1 MKTNIIEEISP
12 DLKFIIVYLLI
23 TVVFLT
29 IPPLDETII
38 RTILGIPLVLFIP
51 GYVLIAALFPNK
63 NDLDGIERIALN
75 FGLSIAIVP
84 LIGLGLNFTPW
95 GIRFGPI
102 IASLILFTL
111 SLLIIAN
118 FRRFRLQP
126 EERFGVPLKATL
138 LTIKEE
144 FTGSKNKTDK
154 ILTLILII
162 SIIASLFTLVYVIV
176 TPKQGEKFTEFYL
189 LGPKGKAADYP
200 GEVIPGAPI
209 NLIVGV
215 VNHEYSDVNYTLLV
229 QVKNDTF
236 LERKIFLSNNETWE
250 KPVSFTINT
259 TGSNL
264 KLEFL
269 LYIEG
274 NVTPYRETHLWINSS
289 IGENKTNLTGGQD
302 I

>member
-1 MKTNIIEEISP
+1 MKTHIIEEP
-12 DLKFIIVYLLI
+12 PLDLKLILVYLFI

-29 IPPLDETII
+29 ISPLDKTII

-63 NDLDGIERIALN
+63 NDLDGIERIALG

-102 IASLILFTL
+102 ITSLILFTL

-118 FRRFRLQP
+118 FRRLELPP

-144 FTGSKNKTDK
+144 FKGEKNKTDK
-154 ILTLILII
+154 ILTLILIL

-200 GEVIPGAPI
+200 REVIQGTPI
-209 NLIVGV
+209 NLIIGV

-236 LERKIFLSNNETWE
+236 LERKILLSNNETWE
-250 KPVSFTINT
+250 KPVSFSINR
-259 TGSNL
+259 TGSNM

-269 LYIEG
+269 LYREG
-274 NVTPYRETHLWINSS
+274 NGIPYRETHLRINSS
-289 IGENKTNLTGGQD
+289 IGEIKTNLTGGQD

>member
-1 MKTNIIEEISP
+1 MKTHLIEEP
-12 DLKFIIVYLLI
+12 PLDLKLIIVYLFM

-29 IPPLDETII
+29 ISPLDKTII

-63 NDLDGIERIALN
+63 NDLDGIERIALS

-102 IASLILFTL
+102 ITSLILFTL

-118 FRRFRLQP
+118 FRRLELPP
-126 EERFGVPLKATL
+126 EERFGVPLEAAL
-138 LTIKEE
+138 LAIKEE
-144 FTGSKNKTDK
+144 FKGEKNKTDK

-229 QVKNDTF
+229 QVKNDTY
-236 LERKIFLSNNETWE
+236 LERRILLSNNETWE
-250 KPVSFTINT
+250 KPVNFTINR

-269 LYIEG
+269 LYREG
-274 NVTPYRETHLWINSS
+274 NGIPYRETHLWINSS
-289 IGENKTNLTGGQD
+289 MEETKTNLTAGKEK
-302 I
+302 

>member
-1 MKTNIIEEISP
+1 MKTHIIEEP
-12 DLKFIIVYLLI
+12 PLDLKLIIVYLFM

-29 IPPLDETII
+29 ISPLDKTII

-63 NDLDGIERIALN
+63 NDLDGIERIALS

-102 IASLILFTL
+102 ITSLILFTL

-118 FRRFRLQP
+118 FRRLELPP
-126 EERFGVPLKATL
+126 EERFGVPLKAAL

-144 FTGSKNKTDK
+144 FAGAENKTDK
-154 ILTLILII
+154 ILTLILIL

-189 LGPKGKAADYP
+189 LGPGGKAADYP

-209 NLIVGV
+209 NLIIGV

-236 LERKIFLSNNETWE
+236 MERKILLSNNETWE
-250 KPVSFTINT
+250 KPVNFTINR

-269 LYIEG
+269 LYREG
-274 NVTPYRETHLWINSS
+274 NGIPYRETHLWINSS
-289 IGENKTNLTGGQD
+289 IGEIKTNLTGGRD

>member
-1 MKTNIIEEISP
+1 MKTHIIEEP
-12 DLKFIIVYLLI
+12 PLDLKLILVYLCI

-29 IPPLDETII
+29 IPPLDKTVI

-63 NDLDGIERIALN
+63 NDLDGIERIALS

-102 IASLILFTL
+102 ITSLILFTL

-118 FRRFRLQP
+118 FRRLELP
-126 EERFGVPLKATL
+126 KDVRFGVPLKAAL

-144 FTGSKNKTDK
+144 FAGSKNRTDK
-154 ILTLILII
+154 ILTIVLIL

-176 TPKQGEKFTEFYL
+176 TPKQGEKFTEFYI

-200 GEVIPGAPI
+200 GEVIPGTPI

-215 VNHEYSDVNYTLLV
+215 VNHEYSEMNYTLLV

-236 LERKIFLSNNETWE
+236 MERKILLSNNETWE

-269 LYIEG
+269 LYMDG
-274 NVTPYRETHLWINSS
+274 NVTPYRETHLWVNSS
-289 IGENKTNLTGGQD
+289 IEDIKTNLTAGKEK
-302 I
+302 

>member
-1 MKTNIIEEISP
+1 MKTHIIEEP
-12 DLKFIIVYLLI
+12 PLDLKLIIVYLFM

-29 IPPLDETII
+29 ISPLDKTII

-63 NDLDGIERIALN
+63 NDLDGIERIALS

-102 IASLILFTL
+102 ITSLILFTL

-118 FRRFRLQP
+118 FRRLELPP

-144 FTGSKNKTDK
+144 FKGEKNKTDK
-154 ILTLILII
+154 ILTLILIL

-200 GEVIPGAPI
+200 REVIPGAPI
-209 NLIVGV
+209 NLIIGV

-236 LERKIFLSNNETWE
+236 LKRRILLSNNETWE
-250 KPVSFTINT
+250 KPVSFTINR
-259 TGSNL
+259 TGSNM

-269 LYIEG
+269 LYREG
-274 NVTPYRETHLWINSS
+274 NGIPYRETHLWINSS
-289 IGENKTNLTGGQD
+289 IGRTRTNLTGGQD

>member
-1 MKTNIIEEISP
+1 MKTHLIEEP
-12 DLKFIIVYLLI
+12 PLDLKLIIVYLFM

-29 IPPLDETII
+29 ISPLDKTII

-63 NDLDGIERIALN
+63 NDLDGIERIALS

-102 IASLILFTL
+102 ITSLILFTL

-118 FRRFRLQP
+118 FRRLELPP
-126 EERFGVPLKATL
+126 EERFGVPLNATL

-144 FTGSKNKTDK
+144 FKGEKNKTDK

-229 QVKNDTF
+229 QVKNDTY
-236 LERKIFLSNNETWE
+236 LERRILLSNNETWE
-250 KPVSFTINT
+250 KPVSFTINR

-269 LYIEG
+269 LYREG
-274 NVTPYRETHLWINSS
+274 NGIPYRETHLWINSS
-289 IGENKTNLTGGQD
+289 MEETKTNLTAGKEK
-302 I
+302 